1 MKPKRY
7 PYSGEIKEST
17 FAKADPELVEKFL
30 KPISVSIDFE
40 SLITKLQAKNISV
53 SNIICIDNDR

>member
-1 MKPKRY
+1 MKPNRY
-7 PYSGEIKEST
+7 PYSGKKEST
-17 FAKADPELVEKFL
+17 FVKVDPEIVEKVL

-40 SLITKLQAKNISV
+40 SLTTKLQAKNISV

>member
-1 MKPKRY
+1 MKPNRY
-7 PYSGEIKEST
+7 PYSGKKEST
-17 FAKADPELVEKFL
+17 FVKVDPEIVEKIL

-40 SLITKLQAKNISV
+40 SLTTKLQAKNISV